1 MILFFLVKFISN
13 KSDLS
18 NQDNGFKI
26 YFDILPQNLTN
37 QTIEEPDF
45 DFQQYCLKSNDT
57 LKDTYYEKY
66 FQSKIKLILKLL

>member
-13 KSDLS
+13 KSDS
-18 NQDNGFKI
+18 SIQDNGFKL
-26 YFDILPQNLTN
+26 YFDLLPQNLTN
-37 QTIEEPDF
+37 QTIEEPYF
-45 DFQQYCLKSNDT
+45 GFQQYCLKSNDT